1 MIIIV
6 GNKHFAHHRGRTAE
20 KITCPSCGHSLNF
33 VLNTVSSWFTMV
45 FIPVFP
51 YRFKRRVECP
61 FCRTCLRVDKE
72 RYNALLKTRKRDRI
86 RKI

>member
-6 GNKHFAHHRGRTAE
+6 GNKHFTHHRGRTADE
-20 KITCPSCGHSLNF
+20 ITCPSCGLTFHF

-51 YRFKRRVECP
+51 YRFKRRCECP
-61 FCRTCLRVDKE
+61 YCRTGLRVDKAQ
-72 RYNALLKTRKRDRI
+72 YDAFLKTRIKDRI
-86 RKI
+86 RHI